1 MQRRDSRKEALE
13 LQQEFLQQAQDSL
26 EAFQES
32 SSAASMLRLSQTSVP
47 HSQGSLEDAAIE
59 GGIYLQPMENGEW
72 AVGAAQDRPM
82 TTLEKRLSRCARLLL
97 VNAGASSDVRVIS
110 WFLCCCV
117 DAICSVPLHVPG
129 RWQS

>member
-1 MQRRDSRKEALE
+1 MQRRDSRKEALG
-13 LQQEFLQQAQDSL
+13 LQQEFLQQARDSL

-32 SSAASMLRLSQTSVP
+32 SSTASIQRLSQTSVP
-47 HSQGSLEDAAIE
+47 HSQSSLEVAAIE
-59 GGIYLQPMENGEW
+59 GGTYLQPMENGDW

-82 TTLEKRLSRCARLLL
+82 TTLEKRLSRCAWLLL

-117 DAICSVPLHVPG
+117 NANCSVPSHVPG
-129 RWQS
+129 GRQS